1 MRADAG
7 TLGTTARG
15 VDRRIVVAVALAL
28 AVGAVSGSL
37 ATRAVVDA
45 EDAAPVVIASSW
57 DAQKLDAIGK
67 RQDAERVIRGAPTA
81 GWDAQKLDAMQGRQ
95 DAELVIGEATGR
107 G

>member
-28 AVGAVSGSL
+28 AAGAVSGSV
-37 ATRAVVDA
+37 ATRAVVDT
-45 EDAAPVVIASSW
+45 EDAPPVVIASSW
-57 DAQKLDAIGK
+57 DARKLDAIEK
-67 RQDAERVIRGAPTA
+67 RQDAERVIRGAATA

-95 DAELVIGEATGR
+95 GAERVIREATG
-107 G
+107 GA